1 MRHAPP
7 QHGRQAVVVEPVA
20 RRVTAASQT
29 GTLSKDQWRA
39 PTGYRSS
46 IKASDDGRYQRVDTH
61 GELVSGLGDPLS
73 RRRPGRMHRVKK
85 RRLPWQFI
93 ATARLA
99 GALVIAIAKG
109 QVVAAILVGV
119 LLVPNAGLS
128 VLMGVSMVI
137 DKRRGPPPPQ

>member
-1 MRHAPP
+1 
-7 QHGRQAVVVEPVA
+7 
-20 RRVTAASQT
+20 
-29 GTLSKDQWRA
+29 
-39 PTGYRSS
+39 
-46 IKASDDGRYQRVDTH
+46 
-61 GELVSGLGDPLS
+61 
-73 RRRPGRMHRVKK
+73 MHRVKK

-93 ATARLA
+93 ATALLA

-128 VLMGVSMVI
+128 VLMGVLMVI

>member
-1 MRHAPP
+1 MRVVA
-7 QHGRQAVVVEPVA
+7 QANGY
-20 RRVTAASQT
+20 RT
-29 GTLSKDQWRA
+29 DQWRA

-46 IKASDDGRYQRVDTH
+46 IKSSDDGRYQRVDAH

-93 ATARLA
+93 ATALLA

-128 VLMGVSMVI
+128 VLMGVLMVI
-137 DKRRGPPPPQ
+137 DERRGPPPPQ